1 MPFYVENENIIFIE
15 GLIAILIVYATLL
28 FIIGV
33 LYAGDTYFIKS
44 RICTNSFINHYYI
57 IINN

>member
-33 LYAGDTYFIKS
+33 LYAEDTYFINS
-44 RICTNSFINHYYI
+44 RM
-57 IINN
+57 